1 MDVIAIGLADGQII
15 IHNLKFD
22 ETVMKF
28 RQDWG
33 PVTTIAF
40 RTGIYILMVEYSKG
54 TKLYIQRSFSHAFKE
69 PKAIHS
75 KGLKPYIQRAVR
87 QSFKGP

>member
-40 RTGIYILMVEYSKG
+40 RTGKYIDGE
-54 TKLYIQRSFSHAFKE
+54 IFQRH
-69 PKAIHS
+69 
-75 KGLKPYIQRAVR
+75 
-87 QSFKGP
+87 

>member
-1 MDVIAIGLADGQII
+1 MHCLIFQSPAMDVIAIGLADGQII

-40 RTGIYILMVEYSKG
+40 RTGKYIDGE
-54 TKLYIQRSFSHAFKE
+54 IFQRH
-69 PKAIHS
+69 
-75 KGLKPYIQRAVR
+75 
-87 QSFKGP
+87 